1 MFLRLPILQHAWL
14 TPCVRAISL
23 FFDLLVCFSDPH
35 SHHFQWSCLLS
46 KQVNTFFFDP
56 PSPPAR
62 LGGTGSFGPTTR
74 NGQAQKQGWLLEG
87 CHVLDRH
94 WQKKMLRKPGAS
106 PFQSSVSFSLN
117 LGHPFLSVSLSYQ
130 VCPLVGPCGRA
141 LPSRKGAGEAL
152 RPPQNPLPLFLWG
165 CQGSVEGLLINFPFS
180 HTSLFQPWASPFEP
194 SVSFSNALHGCD
206 GGWCVAI
213 RPDRKGLR
221 GFEFEQLVRGHPSS
235 SERRGSCVESK
246 TINTEE

>member
-23 FFDLLVCFSDPH
+23 FFDLFVCFSDPP

-46 KQVNTFFFDP
+46 KQVNTFFDP

-106 PFQSSVSFSLN
+106 PFQSSVSFFFKPGASL
-117 LGHPFLSVSLSYQ
+117 LQRLPFLRGLSSRW
-130 VCPLVGPCGRA
+130 PLREGWRGRRCA
-141 LPSRKGAGEAL
+141 LPRTPSRFFMG
-152 RPPQNPLPLFLWG
+152 LPG
-165 CQGSVEGLLINFPFS
+165 KC
-180 HTSLFQPWASPFEP
+180 
-194 SVSFSNALHGCD
+194 
-206 GGWCVAI
+206 
-213 RPDRKGLR
+213 
-221 GFEFEQLVRGHPSS
+221 
-235 SERRGSCVESK
+235 RGSLDQFPL
-246 TINTEE
+246 

>member
-1 MFLRLPILQHAWL
+1 MFFL
-14 TPCVRAISL
+14 TP
-23 FFDLLVCFSDPH
+23 LLIIFSGLVSFPNR
-35 SHHFQWSCLLS
+35 LTL
-46 KQVNTFFFDP
+46 FFDP

-106 PFQSSVSFSLN
+106 PFQSSVSFFFKPGASL
-117 LGHPFLSVSLSYQ
+117 LQRLPFPPGLSSRW
-130 VCPLVGPCGRA
+130 PLREGNPPARARGRRCA
-141 LPSRKGAGEAL
+141 LPRT
-152 RPPQNPLPLFLWG
+152 PPPFLWG

-194 SVSFSNALHGCD
+194 SVSFNNALRGCD
-206 GGWCVAI
+206 G
-213 RPDRKGLR
+213 LR
-221 GFEFEQLVRGHPSS
+221 RLVRGHPSR
-235 SERRGSCVESK
+235 EKGLK
-246 TINTEE
+246 GL

>member
-1 MFLRLPILQHAWL
+1 MTSLYVFL
-14 TPCVRAISL
+14 TP
-23 FFDLLVCFSDPH
+23 LLIIFSGLVSFPNR
-35 SHHFQWSCLLS
+35 LTL
-46 KQVNTFFFDP
+46 FFDP

-106 PFQSSVSFSLN
+106 PFQSSVSFFFKPGASL
-117 LGHPFLSVSLSYQ
+117 LKRLPFLPGLSSRWPWREG
-130 VCPLVGPCGRA
+130 VA
-141 LPSRKGAGEAL
+141 LPQGRGGGAAPSPE
-152 RPPQNPLPLFLWG
+152 PPPAFLWG
-165 CQGSVEGLLINFPFS
+165 CQGSVEGLLINFLFS

-194 SVSFSNALHGCD
+194 SVSFNNALHGCD